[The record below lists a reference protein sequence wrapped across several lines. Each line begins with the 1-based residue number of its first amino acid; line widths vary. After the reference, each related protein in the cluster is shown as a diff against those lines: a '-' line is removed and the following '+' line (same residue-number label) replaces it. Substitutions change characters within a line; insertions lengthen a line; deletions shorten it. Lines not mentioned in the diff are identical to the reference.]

1 MMKRKKVDIVAE
13 QAEKPVKQRPV
24 PNIINKGRLFLS
36 FDEKIKQYP
45 ELKDYFNGVKGF
57 INERI

>member
-1 MMKRKKVDIVAE
+1 MKRKKVVETDKV
-13 QAEKPVKQRPV
+13 EKKGVKQRPV
-24 PNIINKGRLFLS
+24 PNIINKSRLFIS
-36 FDEKIKQYP
+36 IDEKIEQYP